1 MGHNAPTSKFQGK
14 AKLVTKQELLE
25 QIKVSMKARDKVRT
39 SILRQVNQAIK
50 QVEVDQRREVTE
62 ADITAAIKKLQK
74 VTSEELDGLRKA
86 GAQSHAQR
94 IAELSSQAE
103 TLASLLPHQVAGADL
118 EALADQLVKQLGASS
133 KRDMGKV
140 MGALN
145 KATNG
150 NFDKPA
156 AAAYLGKK
164 LS

>member
-1 MGHNAPTSKFQGK
+1 MSCNKFQGK
-14 AKLVTKQELLE
+14 CRLLTKQELLD
-25 QIKVSMKARDKVRT
+25 QIKVSMKAHDKVRT

-50 QVEVDQRREVTE
+50 QIEVDERREVTE

-74 VTSEELDGLRKA
+74 VTNEELDGLRKA
-86 GAQSHAQR
+86 GAESHAQR

-103 TLASLLPHQVAGADL
+103 TLASLLPKQVSGTEL
-118 EALADQLVKQLGASS
+118 ESLADELMQQLGASS
-133 KRDMGKV
+133 KRDMGKL